1 MTYNISSLMI
11 LDATEMVFDTVP
23 VAIPA
28 LLFLKFSAHVA
39 MYTTRRQSVLLE
51 PRVLL

>member
-11 LDATEMVFDTVP
+11 LDATEIVFDT